1 MPTTKESRKRRE
13 ETKDE
18 EYLITYTRHL
28 EKRLR
33 NLETEKQLLD
43 AERLRLTQE
52 LESLKNEVERV
63 REKESKL
70 LERVRD
76 KESKLKIKKE
86 KKQQLFFNLL
96 EDQAIIERLNDIAN
110 VSTQIRLDMLRNIL
124 KISPDNQEYFD
135 VKIFEWAHQ
144 FGFRIDGNFLLFKK
158 DAMIEFIQSLE
169 AQFKEWYENEKVNNK
184 KVE

>member
-70 LERVRD
+70 
-76 KESKLKIKKE
+76 KIKKE

-135 VKIFEWAHQ
+135 VKIFGWAHQ